1 MLACAHAKRPRQLL
15 VVTTARHNLLQSLLD
30 SIPVVRL
37 QLGDLDVEVL
47 ADVREQVVGLAV
59 VDESESSASAT
70 ETSRAT
76 DPVEVGLIIRT
87 SSGQVGDVIVDN
99 HGDGLHVNAAREDV
113 GGDEDLGFASAEP
126 VEDCVTLSAIE
137 GSGQSGDLVAVGCH
151 AALDFGGG
159 VAALDEDD
167 GGSDGH
173 QTVKLEQCFILRF
186 IWKRMSQYVVIE
198 VESGSDLHTYRCHSR
213 DTSA

>member
-1 MLACAHAKRPRQLL
+1 MLLRREIPSRLLLQPMQFHIRRGYHACLVHVNRAHQLL
-15 VVTTARHNLLQSLLD
+15 VVTAARHNFLQSLLD
-30 SIPVVRL
+30 SVPVIRL

-59 VDESESSASAT
+59 VDESESSAGAT

-87 SSGQVGDVIVDN
+87 SSGQVGDVVVDN
-99 HGDGLHVNAAREDV
+99 HGDSLHVNAAREDV
-113 GGDEDLGFASAEP
+113 GGDEDLGFAGAEP
-126 VEDCVTLSAIE
+126 VEDCVALGAVE
-137 GSGQSGDLVAVGCH
+137 GTGQSGDLVAVGCH
-151 AALDFGGG
+151 AALDLSGG

-186 IWKRMSQYVVIE
+186 IWKRKSQ
-198 VESGSDLHTYRCHSR
+198 
-213 DTSA
+213 

>member
-15 VVTTARHNLLQSLLD
+15 VVTTARHDLLQSLLD
-30 SIPVVRL
+30 SVPVVRL

-70 ETSRAT
+70 ETSGTT
-76 DPVEVGLIIRT
+76 DPVEVGLIIGT

-113 GGDEDLGFASAEP
+113 GGYEDLGFASAEP
-126 VEDCVTLSAIE
+126 VEDCVTLSAVE

-151 AALDFGGG
+151 AALDLGGG

-186 IWKRMSQYVVIE
+186 IWKRMSQ
-198 VESGSDLHTYRCHSR
+198 
-213 DTSA
+213 